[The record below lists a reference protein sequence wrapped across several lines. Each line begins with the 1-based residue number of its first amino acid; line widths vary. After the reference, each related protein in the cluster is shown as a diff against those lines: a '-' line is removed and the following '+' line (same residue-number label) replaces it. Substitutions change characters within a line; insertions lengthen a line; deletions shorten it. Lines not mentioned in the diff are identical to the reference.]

1 MFIRGGVYLSELRG
15 SSESA
20 EHQVHGLEVAGSS
33 PAPAPNIMRV
43 LAYTWLISSTRMFP
57 CVADARVNEGPQKG
71 RVPG

>member
-1 MFIRGGVYLSELRG
+1 
-15 SSESA
+15 
-20 EHQVHGLEVAGSS
+20 
-33 PAPAPNIMRV
+33 MRV